1 MKDKLWFDVVKAAE
15 DISVIAGNIVDDIEE
30 TSADWELDDTSL
42 VELAEKTVTKLEGFH
57 EKVKECI
64 DDNG

>member
-42 VELAEKTVTKLEGFH
+42 VELAEKTVTKLEEFH